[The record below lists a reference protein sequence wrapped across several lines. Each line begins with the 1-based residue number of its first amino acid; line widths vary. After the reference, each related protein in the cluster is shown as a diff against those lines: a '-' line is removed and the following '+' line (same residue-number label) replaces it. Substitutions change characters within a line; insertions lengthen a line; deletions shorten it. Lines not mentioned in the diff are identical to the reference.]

1 MTDPKIVKV
10 ISAEGKTRIYEME
23 DGSIVERT
31 GGHANWRN
39 NNPGNLK
46 FELPDNA
53 SEDTRLKRL
62 AEAQQRYD
70 GIVGLDGN
78 GMAIFETAEAGRLA
92 QIKLADRKASEKP
105 EWSLEDYVK
114 FYAKDDYAG
123 KANHAAYLKKIED
136 IGKENG
142 IDLSK
147 ERSIASLNPREKG
160 VLVDAMKQ
168 VEGSRIGE
176 TRTVYTPGSG
186 YQLKVGDWGDDV
198 NGLRASL
205 AKAGYQTIIDPQGYY
220 GSGTYQAVRKF
231 QKDNGLP
238 ETGTADMRTLNVL
251 GNRIGAK
258 DADTPVFMRSGN
270 TPPEKPATDAVATL
284 DKSTLDKSTP
294 DKSTLDKNAFD
305 RSALDNSRTAP
316 RTDAGGLLLSDETHP
331 QHTLYRQALTQVT
344 ALQSQTEPPVVPPV
358 AGDPKNIAAAIAAA
372 AIAAGMTQIDS
383 LTRSDDGKR
392 LFAVQG
398 EDPSAAHA
406 MYARVDID
414 QAARQPIALSSQQA
428 ETPVQAVPQQMP
440 ANASREQDTPA
451 PSMRP
456 LTV

>member
-10 ISAEGKTRIYEME
+10 ISAEGKTRVYEME
-23 DGSIVERT
+23 DGSIVERK

-53 SEDTRLKRL
+53 GEETRLKRL
-62 AEAQQRYD
+62 TEAQQRYG
-70 GIVGLDGN
+70 GIVGLDEN

-105 EWSLEDYVK
+105 EWSLENYVK

-147 ERSIASLNPREKG
+147 DRSIASLNEREKG

-168 VEGSRIGE
+168 VEGSKVGE
-176 TRTVYTPGSG
+176 TRTVYTPSSD
-186 YQLKVGDWGDDV
+186 YQLKIGDSGKDV
-198 NGLRASL
+198 DGLRTSL
-205 AKAGYQTIIDPQGYY
+205 AKAGYQTIFDTQGYY
-220 GSGTYQAVRKF
+220 GYGTYNAVRKF

-238 ETGTADMRTLNVL
+238 ETGTADVRTLNVL

-258 DADTPVFMRSGN
+258 EADTPVFMRSGN
-270 TPPEKPATDAVATL
+270 TPQDNPAAATVAAIDGSKIT
-284 DKSTLDKSTP
+284 
-294 DKSTLDKNAFD
+294 
-305 RSALDNSRTAP
+305 P
-316 RTDAGGLLLSDETHP
+316 RTGADGLLLSDESHP
-331 QHTLYRQALTQVT
+331 NHAMYRQALTRIT
-344 ALQSQTEPPVVPPV
+344 AMQSQTEPLIAPPIT
-358 AGDPKNIAAAIAAA
+358 GDPNNIAAATAAA
-372 AIAAGMTQIDS
+372 AVAAGITRIDS
-383 LTRSDDGKR
+383 LSRSDDGKR

-398 EDPSAAHA
+398 DDPSAAHA

-414 QAARQPIALSSQQA
+414 QAARQPVALSSQQA
-428 ETPVQAVPQQMP
+428 ETSAQAISQQIQ
-440 ANASREQDTPA
+440 ANESRGQGTSA
-451 PSMRP
+451 LSTRP
-456 LTV
+456 LAM

>member
-10 ISAEGKTRIYEME
+10 ISAEGKTRVYEME
-23 DGSIVERT
+23 DGSIVERE

-46 FELPDNA
+46 FELPKNA
-53 SEDTRLKRL
+53 SEEIRLKRL
-62 AEAQQRYD
+62 AEAQQRYG
-70 GIVGLDGN
+70 GIVGLDEN

-92 QIKLADRKASEKP
+92 QIKLADRKASENP
-105 EWSLEDYVK
+105 QWSLENYVK

-142 IDLSK
+142 IDLSRD
-147 ERSIASLNPREKG
+147 RSIASLNEREKG

-168 VEGSRIGE
+168 VEGSKVGE
-176 TRTVYTPGSG
+176 TRTVYTPSSD
-186 YQLKVGDWGDDV
+186 YQLKIGDSGKDV
-198 NGLRASL
+198 DGLRASL
-205 AKAGYQTIIDPQGYY
+205 AKVGYQTIFDTQGYY
-220 GSGTYQAVRKF
+220 GYGTYNAVRKF

-258 DADTPVFMRSGN
+258 EAGTPAFMRSGN
-270 TPPEKPATDAVATL
+270 TPLENPADETLAAL
-284 DKSTLDKSTP
+284 DK
-294 DKSTLDKNAFD
+294 
-305 RSALDNSRTAP
+305 RRT
-316 RTDAGGLLLSDETHP
+316 TQQIDAGGVLVSDESHP
-331 QHTLYRQALTQVT
+331 NHAMYRQALTRVT
-344 ALQSQTEPPVVPPV
+344 ALQSQAEPPIP
-358 AGDPKNIAAAIAAA
+358 GDPNNIAAATTAAA
-372 AIAAGMTQIDS
+372 VAAGMTRIDS
-383 LTRSDDGKR
+383 LSRSDDGKR

-414 QAARQPIALSSQQA
+414 QAARQSVALSSQQA
-428 ETPVQAVPQQMP
+428 EASATTTQKP
-440 ANASREQDTPA
+440 ANESRDSDA
-451 PSMRP
+451 PSVRP
-456 LTV
+456 LAV